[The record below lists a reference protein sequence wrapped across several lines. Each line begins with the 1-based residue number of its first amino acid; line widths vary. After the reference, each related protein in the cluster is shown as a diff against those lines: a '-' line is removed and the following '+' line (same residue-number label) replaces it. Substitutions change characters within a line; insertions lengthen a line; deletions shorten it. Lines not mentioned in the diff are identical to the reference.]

1 MLVRLDDVDEVT
13 VVTDT
18 NESVEDDDVNDD
30 KTELELLDDDDDEEE
45 EENLSAGVSLPMW
58 PSFCKTA
65 LISLP
70 SVSLSSTYRWWPEKK
85 KLNTTNL

>member
-30 KTELELLDDDDDEEE
+30 KTELELLDDDDDDEE
-45 EENLSAGVSLPMW
+45 EENLSAGVSLPM
-58 PSFCKTA
+58 
-65 LISLP
+65 
-70 SVSLSSTYRWWPEKK
+70 
-85 KLNTTNL
+85 

>member
-1 MLVRLDDVDEVT
+1 MWLDNVDEIT

-18 NESVEDDDVNDD
+18 NESVEDDDVSED
-30 KTELELLDDDDDEEE
+30 KAEFELLDDNEVDK
-45 EENLSAGVSLPMW
+45 LLVGVSRPMW

-70 SVSLSSTYRWWPEKK
+70 SVSLSSTCRWWPETQLFYVIHNKFIIK
-85 KLNTTNL
+85 

>member
-1 MLVRLDDVDEVT
+1 MWLDDVDEVT

-18 NESVEDDDVNDD
+18 NESVEDDDVSED
-30 KTELELLDDDDDEEE
+30 KAEFELLDDNEVDK
-45 EENLSAGVSLPMW
+45 LLVGVSRPMW

-70 SVSLSSTYRWWPEKK
+70 SVSLSSTCRWWPETQLFYVIHNKFIIK
-85 KLNTTNL
+85 